1 MASLD
6 GITRRTVIQFAQD
19 LGIKVHE
26 RRITRD
32 EFYIADEIF
41 MTGTAV
47 EIAPIREY
55 DGQVIGCGARGEI
68 TEKLQ
73 SLFFD
78 VVQGKNDKYAHWL
91 SYVDE

>member
-1 MASLD
+1 
-6 GITRRTVIQFAQD
+6 
-19 LGIKVHE
+19 
-26 RRITRD
+26 
-32 EFYIADEIF
+32 
-41 MTGTAV
+41 
-47 EIAPIREY
+47 IREY
-55 DGQVIGCGARGEI
+55 DDHVIGCGARGEI